1 MLLIVIKM
9 IMEKY
14 SYCKNNKDICNSKN
28 NIKYKQFL
36 NVKYLF
42 FYLKLVMVLK
52 FWNWLLYYLVNF
64 SIRILSCIHPKAWKF
79 HILFWISTANWPS
92 TTKNYSIIIATNNV
106 NKNIDITFNALL
118 YDCISILNIT
128 YQYKSFET
136 NQKNINIRNIEIFKF
151 RKREKEREIF

>member
-1 MLLIVIKM
+1 ML
-9 IMEKY
+9 
-14 SYCKNNKDICNSKN
+14 
-28 NIKYKQFL
+28 
-36 NVKYLF
+36 
-42 FYLKLVMVLK
+42 
-52 FWNWLLYYLVNF
+52 
-64 SIRILSCIHPKAWKF
+64 
-79 HILFWISTANWPS
+79 
-92 TTKNYSIIIATNNV
+92 